1 VAEQGG
7 CRIVPILVSPS
18 LFFDIPDL
26 SRFQTPN
33 DKRTTLSEMK
43 FEESEHILL
52 KVARCLR
59 DLFGL
64 Q

>member
-1 VAEQGG
+1 MPAGRPG
-7 CRIVPILVSPS
+7 APDRS
-18 LFFDIPDL
+18 FPDL